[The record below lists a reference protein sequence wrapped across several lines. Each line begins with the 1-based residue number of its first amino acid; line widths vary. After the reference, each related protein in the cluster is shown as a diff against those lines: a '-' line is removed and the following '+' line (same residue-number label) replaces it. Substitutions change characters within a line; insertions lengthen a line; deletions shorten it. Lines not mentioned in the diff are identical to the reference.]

1 MSADSVNV
9 GGVFIPLL
17 VQYNSGVVLQFLLM
31 YSCFPTL
38 KHQLKTFKILLFLVM
53 AN

>member
-31 YSCFPTL
+31 YFCFPTL